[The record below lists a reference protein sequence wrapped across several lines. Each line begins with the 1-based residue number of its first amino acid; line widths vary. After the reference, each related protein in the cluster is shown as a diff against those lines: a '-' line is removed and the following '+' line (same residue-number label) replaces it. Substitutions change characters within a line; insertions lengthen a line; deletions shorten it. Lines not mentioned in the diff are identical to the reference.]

1 MRFRAAL
8 SSLLLGLAMCGALS
22 ARSDEG
28 LRGVFDSRVKPAD
41 EALKRAR
48 ETQDFSG
55 ILPALRRLYES
66 EDKNVKALSLE
77 WIGAHRSEMPEGVV
91 EKLEMAFLETNPK
104 SSLSRGLR
112 EERAREAFG
121 KMSQTERIPLYREA
135 IARGRLDIQGGF
147 VLTRRT
153 AIVQAAWEGL
163 TEFAPDIDRYRTEI
177 DSLPTSVSPS
187 GRLRWLIKLRAGA
200 TSPEEAVRLHA
211 VRLGEMPA
219 GEFERLMQTDEEFS
233 GSTLALAR
241 EGCSGGGRAEEC
253 RLLAGQVD
261 RILASERKAP
271 VGTLRPLQESS
282 EQPSWLAELRN
293 STYSARI
300 PKPAPTAAPSPR
312 GP

>member
-1 MRFRAAL
+1 MRSTGFLRT
-8 SSLLLGLAMCGALS
+8 SLLVLLMSGLGG
-22 ARSDEG
+22 ARSDQVLE
-28 LRGVFDSRVKPAD
+28 GVFDARAKPAD

-48 ETQDFSG
+48 ESRDFSG
-55 ILPALRRLYES
+55 ILPALQPLYES

-77 WIGAHRSEMPEGVV
+77 WIGAHRSEMPEDVV
-91 EKLEMAFLETNPK
+91 ERLEMAFLETNPK

-112 EERAREAFG
+112 EARAREAFG
-121 KMSQTERIPLYREA
+121 KMPQTERIPLYREA

-177 DSLPTSVSPS
+177 DSLPTSMSPS
-187 GRLRWLIKLRAGA
+187 ARLRWLMKLRAGA

-211 VRLGEMPA
+211 VRLAEMPT
-219 GEFERLMQTDEEFS
+219 GEFEKLMQTDEEFS
-233 GSTLALAR
+233 GSTLALAN
-241 EGCSGGGRAEEC
+241 EACSGGGRAEEC
-253 RLLAGQVD
+253 RLLAGQFE
-261 RILASERKAP
+261 RILASERRAP
-271 VGTLRPLQESS
+271 VGTLSPLQESS
-282 EQPSWLAELRN
+282 EEPSWLAELRN
-293 STYSARI
+293 STYSARV